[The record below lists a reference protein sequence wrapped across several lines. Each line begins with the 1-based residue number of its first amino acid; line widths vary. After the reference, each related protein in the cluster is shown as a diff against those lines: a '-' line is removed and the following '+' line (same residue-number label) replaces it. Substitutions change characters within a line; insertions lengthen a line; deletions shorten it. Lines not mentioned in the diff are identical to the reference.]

1 MSSEALALPA
11 SAVADAG
18 MHTATISALPRVG
31 THSHSLASQSLA
43 ATSSLVLGHF
53 VL

>member
-11 SAVADAG
+11 SAVADTG
-18 MHTATISALPRVG
+18 MHTATILALPRVG
-31 THSHSLASQSLA
+31 HSLA
-43 ATSSLVLGHF
+43 ATSSLVLGHL